1 MTKSPFDTKY
11 AYTIICPY
19 CGYKYPDPSEEAPGE
34 EDIGELVCSR
44 CEQDFYATRN
54 VSITYSTEMIGE

>member
-19 CGYKYPDPSEEAPGE
+19 CGFKYPDPGEESPGE
-34 EDIGELVCSR
+34 EDIGELVCSH